1 VKAVVVSAMVR
12 KLRATGAAFVLS
24 ALAAC
29 ANPPKNPPKNP
40 PQGARLYAR
49 EYFGTA
55 QHHDVTDRVEFFGV
69 GFTANSPVVL
79 RVAGL
84 PGSTLD
90 IVYTVPGTP
99 PADQYGFLD
108 FYYEP
113 PCLYRRGE
121 RQTVERPIRVLATD
135 VAGWTVHSD
144 SLTAQSFACDAP
156 APDAAQ
162 KVAPAK

>member
-1 VKAVVVSAMVR
+1 MKAVVVSAMNR

-24 ALAAC
+24 ALCAAC
-29 ANPPKNPPKNP
+29 ANPPKNPPRNP
-40 PQGARLYAR
+40 PQGARIYAR

-55 QHHDVTDRVEFFGV
+55 LDHGVTDRVEFFGV

-90 IVYTVPGTP
+90 IIFTVPGTP

-108 FYYEP
+108 FYYSP
-113 PCLYRRGE
+113 PCLYRRGD
-121 RQTVERPIRVLATD
+121 RTVERPIRTLATD

-144 SLTAQSFACDAP
+144 ALTAQSFACDSP
-156 APDAAQ
+156 PPGAAQ
-162 KVAPAK
+162 NVAPAK

>member
-1 VKAVVVSAMVR
+1 M
-12 KLRATGAAFVLS
+12 GAPF
-24 ALAAC
+24 
-29 ANPPKNPPKNP
+29 K
-40 PQGARLYAR
+40 
-49 EYFGTA
+49 
-55 QHHDVTDRVEFFGV
+55 
-69 GFTANSPVVL
+69 PVML
-79 RVAGL
+79 HVADL
-84 PGSTLD
+84 PGYPHE
-90 IVYTVPGTP
+90 ITVPGA

-121 RQTVERPIRVLATD
+121 RQTVERPYRVLATD

-162 KVAPAK
+162 KVVPAK

>member
-1 VKAVVVSAMVR
+1 MTMVR
-12 KLRATGAAFVLS
+12 RLRATGAALLLAVLC
-24 ALAAC
+24 AAC
-29 ANPPKNPPKNP
+29 TNPHPPP
-40 PQGARLYAR
+40 GAMLYAR
-49 EYFGTA
+49 QYIGTA
-55 QHHDVTDRVEFFGV
+55 QRQDVTDRVEFFGV
-69 GFTANSPVVL
+69 GFTANSPVL

-144 SLTAQSFACDAP
+144 SLTAQSFACVAP